1 MLNYSVI
8 WRNFRS
14 LTSFVRTS
22 EDQIFVMQ
30 KPFKHH
36 HPLPALSIIT
46 MHSAECTFPVREWCW
61 VFEDVRLN
69 LPSMEYM
76 SQCKKSPLN
85 CGICKWKSFK
95 LQYLQMDTLQ
105 ACKVSI
111 SGWCCWLSHRVCRA
125 LQEQSVCLSPMN
137 RDLERYSIP
146 DAFNQK
152 LVKQI

>member
-1 MLNYSVI
+1 MAHSRMLNYSVT

-22 EDQIFVMQ
+22 EDQIFDMQ

-36 HPLPALSIIT
+36 HPFPALSIIT

-85 CGICKWKSFK
+85 CSICKWILYKP
-95 LQYLQMDTLQ
+95 
-105 ACKVSI
+105 V

-137 RDLERYSIP
+137 RDLESYSIP